1 MVGEWKTKDRLMMD
15 MIEQIISEAIKR
27 TSHSLPSQI
36 IINRPRADFGDYS
49 TNVALLIAKDT
60 SQNPREMAEK
70 IAGEL
75 KGEPYISSAE
85 AAGPGFIN
93 LKVSDEWL
101 EKQLTIPYQLEK
113 FLSGHKYIIEYSS
126 PNIAKPMHVGHLRTT
141 ILGQTLVNLYR
152 ILGAEVVSWSH
163 LGDWGVQFGKLIAG
177 WQKWGDYDA
186 LKNDPIEELLRVY
199 VKFHQEEKADPSLT
213 EQGRDVFK
221 KLQSGEPKLKALW
234 EEFTKYS
241 LVEFEKIYKRL
252 GVNFDVC
259 KGESAYNDRL
269 QAIVDRALSLGVARI
284 SEGAVIISLDEYNLP
299 PLLIRKSDGA
309 TLYATADLALIEAK
323 ESYNKPEEII
333 NVVGN
338 EQTLYLQQCFAATK
352 KLTEAGLYGR
362 DFKLPKL
369 THVSYGFFR
378 LATGKMSTRQGD
390 LIRLDDVL
398 DQATES
404 ARMLLLKKNDQL
416 NQDKLGKLTEVMG
429 VAAVKYTDLMHDR
442 HTDVVFD
449 WDKMFALEG
458 NSVIYLMYTYAR
470 CNSLLSGVAVNSGQR
485 TANNGYE
492 AWTENERRLTL
503 SLLETDQ
510 SIEKSVNEY
519 DPHYLINHIYKV
531 ASDFSRFYNSDRIL
545 KTDANIQKR
554 RIKIVEMVKDQL
566 KIMFDVLGIIPPE
579 KL

>member
-1 MVGEWKTKDRLMMD
+1 MD

-352 KLTEAGLYGR
+352 
-362 DFKLPKL
+362 
-369 THVSYGFFR
+369 
-378 LATGKMSTRQGD
+378 
-390 LIRLDDVL
+390 
-398 DQATES
+398 
-404 ARMLLLKKNDQL
+404 N
-416 NQDKLGKLTEVMG
+416 
-429 VAAVKYTDLMHDR
+429 
-442 HTDVVFD
+442 
-449 WDKMFALEG
+449 
-458 NSVIYLMYTYAR
+458 
-470 CNSLLSGVAVNSGQR
+470 
-485 TANNGYE
+485 
-492 AWTENERRLTL
+492 
-503 SLLETDQ
+503 
-510 SIEKSVNEY
+510 
-519 DPHYLINHIYKV
+519 
-531 ASDFSRFYNSDRIL
+531 
-545 KTDANIQKR
+545 
-554 RIKIVEMVKDQL
+554 
-566 KIMFDVLGIIPPE
+566 
-579 KL
+579 